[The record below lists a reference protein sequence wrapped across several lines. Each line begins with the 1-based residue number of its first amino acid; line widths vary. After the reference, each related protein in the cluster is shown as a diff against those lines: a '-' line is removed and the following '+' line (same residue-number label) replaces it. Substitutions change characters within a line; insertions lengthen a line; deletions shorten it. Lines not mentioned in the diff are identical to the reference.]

1 MEQHGPGQCAANW
14 TMVNKPYQGKHDA
27 GYDLCVRVSGK
38 VCNAGQ
44 PGGTATLKDMSHD
57 GQRVPA
63 APHVDG
69 KNRCMWWSPLSYRCC
84 CCGGGA
90 GAGAGAGADFN
101 SGQIE
106 LCVAVT

>member
-69 KNRCMWWSPLSYRCC
+69 KVPVVVTLSYRCC
-84 CCGGGA
+84 CGGG
-90 GAGAGAGADFN
+90 GGGGGGDGADFN